1 VTWAA
6 EVEKSVPTDPLI
18 NPDAEAQLISA
29 IMLDRKRIDAVVDTI
44 RPEDFGVALF
54 GRMFAT
60 IVHEATIGRTLS
72 PALLRSHF
80 VDDADLQ
87 ALGGNRFIAQLTAD
101 TYALILDP
109 VDLARQLVDLA
120 QRREMRAGLEAAAAA
135 CVDLKTPAA
144 EIVSMADAAIA
155 QRAASTVIESDSADT
170 MRAFLAQMENG
181 NTGVLCHRIPS
192 LDGVLGKLRPKSLNI
207 LAGRPGMGKTCVV
220 SSYAL
225 GAADAGHG
233 VLFVS
238 LEMSREEL
246 AGRQIADWS
255 YDDERARVPYFAIE
269 TEDLNAWQT
278 QRVLQISG
286 EIGRLPLTVIDAG
299 SLTIGRLEMLVRR
312 QKRRFAAKGVNLD
325 LVIVDYLQLLHADRK
340 GLSPYEATSEIS
352 KRLKGLAKDHDVAVI
367 ALAQLSRSVEQ
378 RQDKK
383 PMLSD
388 LRDSGQIEQDA
399 DSVTFLLRQEYY
411 EKQNEPDAPGE
422 KHDAWEARMERVRGT
437 IDFIVAKKRK
447 GSTGTATGRFYG
459 IYQAVRS

>member
-1 VTWAA
+1 VTPAT
-6 EVEKSVPTDPLI
+6 EIEKPAPADPLI
-18 NPDAEAQLISA
+18 NLDAEAQLISA
-29 IMLDRKRIDAVVDTI
+29 MLLDSRRVDMIVDTI
-44 RPEDFGVALF
+44 RPEDFGIALF

-60 IVHEATIGRTLS
+60 LLHEAALGRTLV
-72 PALLRSHF
+72 PAMLRSHF
-80 VDDADLQ
+80 ADDADLQ
-87 ALGGNRFIAQLTAD
+87 ALGGNRFLAQLTGD
-101 TYALILDP
+101 TYALVFDP
-109 VDLARQLVDLA
+109 VDLARQLADLA
-120 QRREMRAGLEAAAAA
+120 QRRAMRAGLLDAAGA
-135 CVDLKTPAA
+135 CADLSKPTA
-144 EIVSMADAAIA
+144 EIISTADAAIA
-155 QRAASTVIESDSADT
+155 QRAANTVIESDSAET
-170 MRAFLAQMENG
+170 MRAFLAQMDGG
-181 NTGVLCHRIPS
+181 NTGVLCHRIPA
-192 LDGVLGKLRPKSLNI
+192 LDGLLGKLRPKSLNI

-225 GAADAGHG
+225 GAAAAGQG

-255 YDDERARVPYFAIE
+255 YDDERGRVPYHAIE
-269 TEDLNAWQT
+269 TEDLNSWQR
-278 QRVLQISG
+278 QRVVQLSG
-286 EIGRLPLTVIDAG
+286 EIAKLPLTVIDAG

-325 LVIVDYLQLLHADRK
+325 VVIVDYLQLLHADRK

-352 KRLKGLAKDHDVAVI
+352 KRLKGMAKDHSVAVI

-399 DSVTFLLRQEYY
+399 DTVTFLLRQEYY
-411 EKQNEPDAPGE
+411 ERQNEPESGGD
-422 KHDAWEARMERVRGT
+422 KHDAWAARMERVRGT

-447 GSTGTATGRFYG
+447 GSIGTATGRFYG
-459 IYQAVRS
+459 IYQAVRG

>member
-1 VTWAA
+1 
-6 EVEKSVPTDPLI
+6 
-18 NPDAEAQLISA
+18 
-29 IMLDRKRIDAVVDTI
+29 M
-44 RPEDFGVALF
+44 
-54 GRMFAT
+54 
-60 IVHEATIGRTLS
+60 
-72 PALLRSHF
+72 
-80 VDDADLQ
+80 
-87 ALGGNRFIAQLTAD
+87 
-101 TYALILDP
+101 
-109 VDLARQLVDLA
+109 
-120 QRREMRAGLEAAAAA
+120 
-135 CVDLKTPAA
+135 
-144 EIVSMADAAIA
+144 
-155 QRAASTVIESDSADT
+155 
-170 MRAFLAQMENG
+170 
-181 NTGVLCHRIPS
+181 
-192 LDGVLGKLRPKSLNI
+192 
-207 LAGRPGMGKTCVV
+207 
-220 SSYAL
+220 
-225 GAADAGHG
+225 
-233 VLFVS
+233 
-238 LEMSREEL
+238 
-246 AGRQIADWS
+246 
-255 YDDERARVPYFAIE
+255 
-269 TEDLNAWQT
+269 
-278 QRVLQISG
+278 LQISG